1 MLKDIERVL
10 LSAEQIDSK
19 VSEIAQK
26 INEDYEGMEPVI
38 ISVLK
43 GSFIFMAD
51 LVRKLNVKCTVDFM
65 SVSSYGDGTSTSG
78 RVRIS
83 KDLDVD
89 IAGKDLI
96 IVEDILDSGVT
107 LSYLMEVLGARKPAS
122 VSICT
127 LLDKPSRRK
136 ADVYAKYSCFEVP
149 DAFVVG
155 YGLDYAQKYRNL
167 PFIGVLKPEVYGG

>member
-155 YGLDYAQKYRNL
+155 YGLDYAQKYRNV

>member
-1 MLKDIERVL
+1 MLKDIESVL

-26 INEDYEGMEPVI
+26 INEDYEGMEPVV

-65 SVSSYGDGTSTSG
+65 SVSSYGNGTSTSG

-89 IAGKDLI
+89 IAGRDVI

-122 VSICT
+122 
-127 LLDKPSRRK
+127 
-136 ADVYAKYSCFEVP
+136 VYAKYSCFEVP